1 MAKHAYSIARKQAIP
16 STSLNRVLTA
26 IHAKLRI
33 EQPTVSRMAVAL
45 YDNERTTLKTY
56 LNSTYSGHAITHY
69 SAPIDPQSSLGQCIL
84 RNSNR
89 SIGNIRQDITS
100 NNEHSVWLRQQP
112 YQSSL
117 TVPLFDQ
124 NSFVGVLFYN
134 ASDAN
139 HFDRLTQQGLYEYSQ
154 QVLQLV
160 QGEWDYLN
168 TLKIVHENIKHSAF
182 NDACDSI
189 AHSKRVGLYS
199 EVIANQLADRGW
211 LDDETLH
218 HIAHCAAL
226 HDIGK
231 YSVLSTQHD
240 ITWEPS
246 NDTTDNLKKSV
257 KHGANVLSH
266 YASHYDHE
274 SHPSSHLLDQIIRYH
289 HCYLDGSGYPR
300 NETPP
305 LVARI
310 VTVANIFDAL
320 TSDRTYC
327 QPWSVMH
334 ALLELEKKVSQGKI
348 DSLCVDALR
357 SQQQMVKSI
366 MDNV

>member
-1 MAKHAYSIARKQAIP
+1 
-16 STSLNRVLTA
+16 
-26 IHAKLRI
+26 
-33 EQPTVSRMAVAL
+33 
-45 YDNERTTLKTY
+45 
-56 LNSTYSGHAITHY
+56 
-69 SAPIDPQSSLGQCIL
+69 L

-89 SIGNIRQDITS
+89 AIGNIPQEVTLK
-100 NNEHSVWLRQQP
+100 NEHSVWLRQQP

-134 ASDAN
+134 ASDVN

-182 NDACDSI
+182 TDAFDSI
-189 AHSKRVGLYS
+189 AHSTRVGLYS
-199 EVIANQLADRGW
+199 EVIANHLAAQGW

-231 YSVLSTQHD
+231 YSVLSTQYD
-240 ITWEPS
+240 ITWEPAS
-246 NDTTDNLKKSV
+246 DTTDNLKKSA
-257 KHGANVLSH
+257 KHGANVLNH
-266 YASHYDHE
+266 YAHHYAHHYGHE

-300 NETPP
+300 KETPP
-305 LVARI
+305 LAARI

-327 QPWSVMH
+327 QPWSVTH

-357 SQQQMVKSI
+357 SQQQAIKSI
-366 MDNV
+366 MEGV

>member
-1 MAKHAYSIARKQAIP
+1 MAKHAYSIAQKQAISP
-16 STSLNRVLTA
+16 TSLNMALAA

-33 EQPTVSRMAVAL
+33 EQPTVSRMSVAL
-45 YDNERTTLKTY
+45 YDDERTTLKTY
-56 LNSTYSGHAITHY
+56 LNSTYHGHAITHY
-69 SAPIDPQSSLGQCIL
+69 SAPIDPHSSLGKCIL
-84 RNSNR
+84 RNNNR
-89 SIGNIRQDITS
+89 SIGNIRQEIS
-100 NNEHSVWLRQQP
+100 PSNEHSLWLRQQP

-139 HFDRLTQQGLYEYSQ
+139 HFDRLTQQGIYEYSQ
-154 QVLQLV
+154 QVLDLV

-189 AHSKRVGLYS
+189 AHSTRVGLYS
-199 EVIANQLADRGW
+199 EVIANHLAVQGW

-218 HIAHCAAL
+218 HIAHCGAL

-231 YSVLSTQHD
+231 YSVLSTHYD

-246 NDTTDNLKKSV
+246 NDTSSNLKKSV
-257 KHGANVLSH
+257 KQGANVLHH
-266 YASHYDHE
+266 YAHHYGNE
-274 SHPSSHLLDQIIRYH
+274 SHPSSHLLNQVIRYH

-305 LVARI
+305 LAARI

-320 TSDRTYC
+320 TSERTYS
-327 QPWSVMH
+327 QPWSVSY

-348 DSLCVDALR
+348 DSMCVDALR
-357 SQQQMVKSI
+357 SEQQTIKSI
-366 MDNV
+366 MDSV